1 MTTQNIVKIKIHR
14 NAKSYTATWAVL
26 AVLVFLF
33 YTFVV
38 LSIFLRVRNNP
49 APSMEPLPPQTVSID
64 EREYNLP
71 LYFLPAWSGL
81 IYEGQTA
88 DYSGWISRRY
98 FTNGY
103 MENRE
108 DYWRDVERQLHWT
121 KAPNR
126 ERSQIVTP
134 TINTALKFLVDLEDA
149 MKSVY
154 TAQDQLIVME
164 IGCGCAPQLGTVAA
178 INNRSRKLPMLLL
191 GVEANSKKL
200 PMFHTN
206 MQDNSV
212 SGLEYEIFHGTI
224 SIDSQPVNF
233 TVEDAPPIM
242 NIKLGKMLRYRNVD
256 DEQPIMNHKLGK
268 MLRYHKQMET
278 VQTFTICQLL
288 KSFDYIDYLYMNIQD
303 AELEV
308 LQQDIACISEKVRI
322 MHIVLHN
329 YSVYATAI
337 ELLLGNAWILK
348 HFTPGISRGLWKLHP
363 TKYGEQ
369 YSQDGIIS
377 AINAKFSSFHEF
389 SVLLNN

>member
-1 MTTQNIVKIKIHR
+1 MHR
-14 NAKSYTATWAVL
+14 NAKSNATKWTVL
-26 AVLVFLF
+26 AVLVLLF
-33 YTFVV
+33 YTLFV
-38 LSIFLRVRNNP
+38 LSIFLRVLNNP
-49 APSMEPLPPQTVSID
+49 APSMEQLPPQTVSID

-134 TINTALKFLVDLEDA
+134 TINTELKFLVDLEDA

-200 PMFHTN
+200 PMFHAN

-212 SGLEYEIFHGTI
+212 SRLEYEIFHGTI

-233 TVEDAPPIM
+233 TV
-242 NIKLGKMLRYRNVD
+242 NVD
-256 DEQPIMNHKLGK
+256 DEQPKMNIKLAA
-268 MLRYHKQMET
+268 MLRYRKQTET

-322 MHIVLHN
+322 MHIVLHD